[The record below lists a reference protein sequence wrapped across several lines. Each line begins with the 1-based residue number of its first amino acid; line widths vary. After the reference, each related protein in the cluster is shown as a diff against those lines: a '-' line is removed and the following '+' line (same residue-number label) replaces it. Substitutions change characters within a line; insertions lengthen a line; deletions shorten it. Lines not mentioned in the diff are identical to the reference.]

1 MKKLKI
7 ENMDLEAAKIDMY
20 GAALMIIKNAKGF
33 LACGYIKIETAEKL
47 GHAGAIVTG
56 VKNFDDM
63 LNAKVCALTSK
74 AAACG
79 VKEGMS
85 GLEALRLLK

>member
-1 MKKLKI
+1 MEKLKI
-7 ENMDLEAAKIDMY
+7 ENMTLDAVKIDMY
-20 GAALMIIKNAKGF
+20 GAALIIIKNTNGF

-63 LNAKVCALTSK
+63 LKAKVCALTSK
-74 AAACG
+74 ASEFG
-79 VKEGMS
+79 VKEGMT
-85 GLEALRLLK
+85 GLEALKLLK

>member
-1 MKKLKI
+1 MEKLKI

-20 GAALMIIKNAKGF
+20 GAALMLIKNNSGF

-47 GHAGAIVTG
+47 GHAGVIVTG

-63 LNAKVCALTSK
+63 MCAKVCAMTSN
-74 AAACG
+74 AAALG

-85 GLEALRLLK
+85 GLDALRLLK